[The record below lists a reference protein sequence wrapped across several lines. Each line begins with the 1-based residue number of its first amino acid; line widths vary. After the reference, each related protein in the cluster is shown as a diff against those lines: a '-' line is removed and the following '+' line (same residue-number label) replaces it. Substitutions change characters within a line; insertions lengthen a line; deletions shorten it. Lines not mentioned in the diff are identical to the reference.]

1 MALKGLHCLKS
12 LEKPRMSFCRPKI
25 RGKFLSDEL
34 LSGSGN
40 IGRPR
45 DARNT
50 INKGRAV
57 IKILALAQTSNL
69 LLPVHVIPRILNKK
83 WGMDDKT

>member
-12 LEKPRMSFCRPKI
+12 LEKPRMSFCRPSI

-34 LSGSGN
+34 VSKSGN

-45 DARNT
+45 DARNS
-50 INKGRAV
+50 INMGRAV
-57 IKILALAQTSNL
+57 MKIHALAQTSDL
-69 LLPVHVIPRILNKK
+69 LLSPVHIHCKYLE
-83 WGMDDKT
+83 

>member
-12 LEKPRMSFCRPKI
+12 LEKPRMSFCRPRI

-34 LSGSGN
+34 VSGLDD

-45 DARNT
+45 DARNS

-57 IKILALAQTSNL
+57 MKIVALAQSSNSL
-69 LLPVHVIPRILNKK
+69 LSLIHIHY
-83 WGMDDKT
+83 DDLE